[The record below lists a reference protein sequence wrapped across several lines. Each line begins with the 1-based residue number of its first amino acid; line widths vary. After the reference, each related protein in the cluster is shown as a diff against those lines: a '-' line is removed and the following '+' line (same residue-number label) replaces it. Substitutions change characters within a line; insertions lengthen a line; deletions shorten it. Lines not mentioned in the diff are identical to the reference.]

1 MSKIIILKGL
11 PASGKS
17 TWAKMQSGFKRV
29 NKDDLRAMLDN
40 SVWSKGNEKFVLN
53 VRDYIVAQSAIVKS
67 NLIVDDTNLDPKHE
81 KKIREL
87 AEPFGVDVEVK
98 FFDTPLEECIARDA
112 KRENPVGEK
121 VIRGMY
127 NQYLRDFPGFPE
139 EDEKYVNP
147 DGKPTCIICDIDGT
161 IAEMKGRG
169 PFEWHRVG
177 EDLPKYS
184 VINTVRG
191 LYYNGNHP
199 LIFFSGRD
207 SVCRKETNQWLNTYF
222 FDIPFELYMR
232 PEGDSRKDSIIKKE
246 LFDNVVRGRYG
257 VECVFD
263 DRDQVVKLWR
273 DMGLQC
279 FQVNYGDF

>member
-17 TWAKMQSGFKRV
+17 TWAKAQKGFKRV

-40 SVWSKGNEKFVLN
+40 SVWSKGNEKFVLM
-53 VRDYIVAQSAIVKS
+53 VRDFIIDSALQLGKNV
-67 NLIVDDTNLDPKHE
+67 IVDDTNFDKRHE
-81 KKIREL
+81 KRFCEIAKNHN
-87 AEPFGVDVEVK
+87 AAVEEK
-98 FFDTPLEECIARDA
+98 FFDTPLEECIVRDA
-112 KRENPVGEK
+112 KREKPVGEQ

-127 NQYLRDFPGFPE
+127 NKYLKDSPGIPA
-139 EDEKYVNP
+139 EDEKYANP
-147 DGKPTCIICDIDGT
+147 EGKPLCVICDIDGT
-161 IAEMKGRG
+161 IAEMNGRG

-184 VINTVRG
+184 VINVVRS
-191 LYYNGNHP
+191 LAKENRP

-207 SVCRKETNQWLNTYF
+207 SACRNETKQWLDTWF
-222 FDIPFELYMR
+222 VDIPFELYMR
-232 PEGDSRKDSIIKKE
+232 PEGDMRKDSIIKKE

-279 FQVNYGDF
+279 FQVNYGAF

>member
-1 MSKIIILKGL
+1 MGKILILKGL
-11 PASGKS
+11 PGCGK
-17 TWAKMQSGFKRV
+17 TTFAKTQRGYKRV
-29 NKDDLRAMLDN
+29 NKDELRAMLDN

-53 VRDYIVAQSAIVKS
+53 VRDYIVAQAIILKQ

-112 KRENPVGEK
+112 KREKPVGEM
-121 VIRGMY
+121 VIRGMH
-127 NQYLRDFPGFPE
+127 NQYLKDLPEFPA
-139 EDEKYVNP
+139 EDEKYANP
-147 DGKPTCIICDIDGT
+147 EGKPLCVICDIDGT
-161 IAEMKGRG
+161 IAEMSGRG

-184 VINTVRG
+184 VINTVRSLAKTG
-191 LYYNGNHP
+191 RP

-207 SVCRKETNQWLNTYF
+207 SVCRNETKKWLDTYF

-232 PEGDSRKDSIIKKE
+232 PEEDMRKDCVIKKE

-257 VECVFD
+257 VMCVFD